1 MSGDVDFRTI
11 AGKTADFTGADLKA
25 LLYNAMVLAAN
36 RALRQQGEY
45 DQMLTLG
52 LGATTPVISRGR
64 YSLERELKLDEDDST
79 PIVSPKNS
87 PLWHPQGGSAGG
99 SFSEHFG
106 SPDATHSTPERSSH
120 QVTRIESEPER
131 EMVLE
136 FGSRDGKVR
145 MHSSQ
150 RLHDQVSST
159 PVQFFSVSNPS
170 TLFF

>member
-1 MSGDVDFRTI
+1 MSGDVDFAVI

-52 LGATTPVISRGR
+52 LGAATPVISRGR

-87 PLWHPQGGSAGG
+87 PLWHPQGGSGSR
-99 SFSEHFG
+99 SFSEHFSS
-106 SPDATHSTPERSSH
+106 SPDAIHSTPDRSSH
-120 QVTRIESEPER
+120 QITRNESESER

-136 FGSRDGKVR
+136 FGSRGGKVR

-150 RLHDQVSST
+150 RLHDQVRSTHSSVCHLST
-159 PVQFFSVSNPS
+159 VFF
-170 TLFF
+170 